1 MTAFNAGAP
10 RQLFTFTY
18 DYLGRRV
25 RKTVAAWNG
34 SAYVATLDRK
44 FIYDG
49 WNLIAERNASTL
61 ALVTSYVWGLDL
73 TGTLQDGGGVGGL
86 LAVIDQ
92 TGSSPVVHQPYY
104 DGNGNVHA
112 LVNRA
117 TGAVTA
123 SYEYSAFGETLRATG
138 SFAVPENTSML
149 DY

>member
-92 TGSSPVVHQPYY
+92 TGGSSVVHQPY
-104 DGNGNVHA
+104 
-112 LVNRA
+112 
-117 TGAVTA
+117 
-123 SYEYSAFGETLRATG
+123 
-138 SFAVPENTSML
+138 
-149 DY
+149 